1 MRVMKQAAVCKTEIL
16 KGSKDE
22 KFLERLRKD
31 IIKNKY
37 IYLMALP
44 CVLYYIIYHYWPMYG
59 ALIAFKE
66 FSPSL
71 GIMDSPWVGF
81 KYFEQFFTSVY
92 FVRVLKNTLL
102 MSLYS
107 LIWSFPAPIIL
118 ALLMNELKN
127 AKFKKT
133 IQTVTYLPHF
143 ISVVV
148 ISGML
153 IDFCAQ
159 DGLFNYIIQLCGG
172 EASNLLMKP
181 KLFRT
186 IYIGSD
192 IWQGVGWG
200 SIIYLSALTGIDTE
214 LYEAAKVDGANRWHQ
229 LRYITIPGIVPTII
243 IMLILRIGSLMNI
256 GFEKIMLL
264 YNPAT
269 YEVADVIS
277 TFVYRKGL
285 LEANYSYSTAVGLFN
300 SVINFGLIIMANRLS
315 KKYSETSLW

>member
-1 MRVMKQAAVCKTEIL
+1 MKQEAVHKTVEL
-16 KGSKDE
+16 QSNYNQS
-22 KFLERLRKD
+22 FFERLKRD
-31 IIKNKY
+31 LIKNKY
-37 IYLMALP
+37 IYLMAIP
-44 CVLYYIIYHYWPMYG
+44 VIVYYAIYHYWPMYG
-59 ALIAFKE
+59 ATIAFKE

-71 GIMDSPWVGF
+71 GIMGSPWVGF
-81 KYFEQFFTSVY
+81 KYFGQFFSSVY
-92 FVRVLKNTLL
+92 FTRVLKNTLL

-127 AKFKKT
+127 AKFKKAV
-133 IQTVTYLPHF
+133 QTVTYLPHF

-159 DGLFNYIIQLCGG
+159 DGLFNYIISILGG
-172 EASNLLMKP
+172 QPSNLLMKP
-181 KLFRT
+181 ELFRT

-192 IWQGVGWG
+192 VWQGVGWG

-285 LEANYSYSTAVGLFN
+285 LEANYSYSAAVGLFN
-300 SVINFGLIIMANRLS
+300 SVINFGLIIMANKLS